1 MTTPSPGA
9 FTRTSKL
16 IKAPREVVYRALI
29 DPAALAIWLPPGDMT
44 GVVHDFDARIG
55 GGYRM
60 SLFYPSSAQE
70 LRGKTSEWEDR
81 FTVRFVELVPPGKIV
96 QAVTFDSA
104 DQAFSGEMTVIW
116 SFEIADGGTQVTV
129 VCKDIPSGIRL
140 EDNEVGAQLSLEQL
154 AKYVE

>member
-1 MTTPSPGA
+1 
-9 FTRTSKL
+9 
-16 IKAPREVVYRALI
+16 
-29 DPAALAIWLPPGDMT
+29 
-44 GVVHDFDARIG
+44 
-55 GGYRM
+55 M